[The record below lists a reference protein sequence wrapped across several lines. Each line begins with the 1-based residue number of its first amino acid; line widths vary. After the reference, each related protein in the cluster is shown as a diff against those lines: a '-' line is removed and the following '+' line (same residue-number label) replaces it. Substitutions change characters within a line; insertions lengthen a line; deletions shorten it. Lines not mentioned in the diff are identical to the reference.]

1 MTSGCHAA
9 RARAWASWYKSL
21 NSKLPSAASRPLQSC
36 GPRGEGHTGP
46 QQGVKSSALRLCD
59 PGETLSHAV
68 PWFPHRRDG
77 GLGGGLSKDLRGVGQ
92 EAGSARERKKS
103 KFRTSASYLCAL
115 GVLPEV
121 CPHSLLLQQSVSLFL
136 LCLPGKGGPLVHP
149 SPPTALATQTHQTAS
164 VTSPLQKRP
173 KKIIESVASFKG
185 LTTVYLCRRVFLFGN
200 WKDSRLVRTH
210 LLDAIHTTKT
220 RCF

>member
-9 RARAWASWYKSL
+9 RARAWASWYEGL
-21 NSKLPSAASRPLQSC
+21 NSKLPSGASCPPPQLWSE
-36 GPRGEGHTGP
+36 GEGHTGP
-46 QQGVKSSALRLCD
+46 QQGAKSSELRLCD
-59 PGETLSHAV
+59 PGENPSYAV

-149 SPPTALATQTHQTAS
+149 PHPLHWQCKPT
-164 VTSPLQKRP
+164 
-173 KKIIESVASFKG
+173 
-185 LTTVYLCRRVFLFGN
+185 
-200 WKDSRLVRTH
+200 RL
-210 LLDAIHTTKT
+210 LL
-220 RCF
+220 